1 MFLSN
6 LMANRYDYNWLGY
19 GLTLHF
25 PDGGELF
32 LQGDE
37 ASELFDI
44 LEACHTQADIDMIL
58 SEYELAIED

>member
-1 MFLSN
+1 M
-6 LMANRYDYNWLGY
+6 
-19 GLTLHF
+19 HF

-37 ASELFDI
+37 ASELYDI
-44 LEACHTQADIDMIL
+44 LEGCEKQSDVDMIL